1 MFFVSEEFLRKYQ
14 AGEEVEQTI
23 GDAVPEGAGRFG
35 DSGTKREHNVKRRE
49 EKARASKGSAKE

>member
-23 GDAVPEGAGRFG
+23 GDAVPEGAGLFD

-49 EKARASKGSAKE
+49 E